1 VYFAVFDSWEW
12 IEREYVLVHANTTS
26 VEMLSSLEKSM
37 KDFTGARS
45 RRDDRSTC
53 RESVQNQNRS
63 SLCRVV
69 TMKNHGCTP
78 QSASHESISMEN
90 LRGRPLDCYTRLQ
103 LLNQYIVIL
112 TELAQ
117 EKVLLLL

>member
-45 RRDDRSTC
+45 RGDDWLTC
-53 RESVQNQNRS
+53 KESAQNQNKS

-69 TMKNHGCTP
+69 TTKNHGCTP
-78 QSASHESISMEN
+78 LSTSRESVSMEN

-117 EKVLLLL
+117 EKVMLLL